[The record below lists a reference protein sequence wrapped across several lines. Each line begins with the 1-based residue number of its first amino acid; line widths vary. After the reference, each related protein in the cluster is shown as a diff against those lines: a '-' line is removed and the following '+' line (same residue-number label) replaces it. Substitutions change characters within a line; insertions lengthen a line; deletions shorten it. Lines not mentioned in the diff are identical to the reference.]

1 MTNRDIGEGQVRAF
15 EKLGQVRSEQGAISP
30 ADVVG
35 YTHAMLLG
43 LISINR
49 TAGNFLLAHML
60 ELALAETDL
69 LIKNAPLVNGADSIA
84 PHS

>member
-1 MTNRDIGEGQVRAF
+1 
-15 EKLGQVRSEQGAISP
+15 
-30 ADVVG
+30 
-35 YTHAMLLG
+35 MLLG